1 MRIWISAIDSVAGG
15 RCITFLPRA
24 VFIIRPRAGAKASDQ
39 HQYLSM
45 RSRFGI
51 LTITMGKKRHVALA
65 HIALWALVQFLSEVA
80 SLRHGVL
87 RPDLPRAWSGRVRG
101 FMSCLTA
108 ADARGWRSRDLSRTH

>member
-1 MRIWISAIDSVAGG
+1 VPSA
-15 RCITFLPRA
+15 RCIHHQSPRG
-24 VFIIRPRAGAKASDQ
+24 REASDQ

-87 RPDLPRAWSGRVRG
+87 RSDLPRAWSGRLRG
-101 FMSCLTA
+101 FVSCLTA
-108 ADARGWRSRDLSRTH
+108 TDVRG